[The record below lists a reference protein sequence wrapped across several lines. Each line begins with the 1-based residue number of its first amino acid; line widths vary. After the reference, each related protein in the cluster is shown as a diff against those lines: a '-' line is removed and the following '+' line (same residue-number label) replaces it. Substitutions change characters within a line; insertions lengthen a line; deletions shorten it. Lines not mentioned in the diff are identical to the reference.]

1 MNAIRR
7 HPIVSALILAG
18 VIFVCCVGS
27 FVAYVVVSTLGAVGG
42 LPDAPLLATVRPT
55 DAPTAAPTD
64 EPTGG
69 LGATRAWWERE
80 HRLTG
85 EESLWQIFDDKRY
98 LVIFIDDRAQDIE
111 KRFGQGVTLVESDV
125 ERQAAELL
133 PADAV
138 FVEAYQPD
146 AVNTPETH
154 VMVYTSAWL
163 AGVFDE
169 AQWYGADPG
178 TFIVLYRI
186 YDGGVT
192 NLIVST
198 GNNP

>member
-1 MNAIRR
+1 MKANSSRRILIGCGALASVAILCGCG
-7 HPIVSALILAG
+7 AILVNVFAPVAG
-18 VIFVCCVGS
+18 S
-27 FVAYVVVSTLGAVGG
+27 S
-42 LPDAPLLATVRPT
+42 PLAATVPPATPAPPT
-55 DAPTAAPTD
+55 STP

-80 HRLTG
+80 HRRTG

-98 LVIFIDDRAQDIE
+98 LVIFIDDRAQNIE
-111 KRFGQGVTLVESDV
+111 KRFGQGVTLVESEV

-133 PADAV
+133 PTDAV

-178 TFIVLYRI
+178 TFIVLYHV

-192 NLIVST
+192 NLIIST